1 MQQGLKQNEWVVKT
15 VDSILHTHEE
25 IERHLSYDE
34 SSGIYVAT
42 YLGFIM
48 KSAFQPIIHL
58 DGSLMGYEALLR
70 VYDKRSH
77 VQCHTEQ
84 FVKSPFLSCHER
96 LNIDTL
102 ARVLHLKN
110 FFLHIAEGHLFL
122 NTNPDAVIDSVSV
135 DYFNQFIHCRIQP
148 MGTAIDQIY
157 LELLEYK
164 CSSDQALT
172 TSIQDLSKN
181 GFKIALDDYGCKA
194 SSEIRAR
201 NVRPDIIK
209 MDRSLLAQYMVGVQE
224 PLLKAIR
231 VARELN
237 AEVLLEGV
245 EDFNFYLKARDLDVN
260 YLQGYFIGRPELVHY
275 LSRPF
280 EFFDK
285 G

>member
-25 IERHLSYDE
+25 IECHLSYDE

-70 VYDKRSH
+70 VYD
-77 VQCHTEQ
+77 
-84 FVKSPFLSCHER
+84 

-122 NTNPDAVIDSVSV
+122 NTNPDAVIDSISIE
-135 DYFNQFIHCRIQP
+135 YFNQFINNRIQP
-148 MGTAIDQIY
+148 VGTAIDQIY

-194 SSEIRAR
+194 S
-201 NVRPDIIK
+201 
-209 MDRSLLAQYMVGVQE
+209 Y
-224 PLLKAIR
+224 
-231 VARELN
+231 

-245 EDFNFYLKARDLDVN
+245 EDFNFYLKAKELDVD

-285 G
+285 S